1 MTLAE
6 IKELHSMGFTPDQIM
21 ALTTPAA
28 PTPAAGNPVEEAPA
42 PSTDTTPEADNT
54 PATGEAISP
63 AGDAAPISA
72 TPAPEEAPNTLD
84 QLMEEVKSLRQL
96 VQSNNIRDRTFD
108 TPETPE
114 VDAES
119 ILGLFIRPD
128 FSQEGSK

>member
-1 MTLAE
+1 
-6 IKELHSMGFTPDQIM
+6 
-21 ALTTPAA
+21 
-28 PTPAAGNPVEEAPA
+28 
-42 PSTDTTPEADNT
+42 
-54 PATGEAISP
+54 
-63 AGDAAPISA
+63 
-72 TPAPEEAPNTLD
+72 
-84 QLMEEVKSLRQL
+84 MEEVKSLRQL